1 MINFEVELELTWA
14 KDYVLIENNKGITD
28 IGFKITNTNLYVP
41 VVTLSINDK
50 IKFLETLK
58 QEFKLTI
65 SWNKHRSE
73 ITTQPIIWFVKHLGL
88 LIAWLFF
95 HLKMVT
101 IILKEILL
109 VTTTCHSLNR
119 QAISNRQ
126 QTTFRSTHEKQTR
139 SV

>member
-14 KDYVLIENNKGITD
+14 KDYVLIEHNKGITD
-28 IGFKITNTNLYVP
+28 IDFKITNTNLYVP

>member
-14 KDYVLIENNKGITD
+14 KDYVLIEHNKSITD
-28 IGFKITNTNLYVP
+28 VDFKITNTNLYVP

>member
-14 KDYVLIENNKGITD
+14 KDYVLIEHNKGITD
-28 IGFKITNTNLYVP
+28 IDFKITNTNLYVP

-109 VTTTCHSLNR
+109 VITTCHSLNR

>member
-14 KDYVLIENNKGITD
+14 KDYVLIEHNKGITD
-28 IGFKITNTNLYVP
+28 IDFKITNTNLYVP

-126 QTTFRSTHEKQTR
+126 QTTFKSTHEKQTR